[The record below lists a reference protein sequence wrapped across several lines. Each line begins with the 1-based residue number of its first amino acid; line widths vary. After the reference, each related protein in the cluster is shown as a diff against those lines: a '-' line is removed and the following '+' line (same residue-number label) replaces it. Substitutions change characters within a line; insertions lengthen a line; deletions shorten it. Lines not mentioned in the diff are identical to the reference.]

1 MQTKRNTKKKKRKKM
16 TNVMKEKL
24 STLVEEYRNQ

>member
-1 MQTKRNTKKKKRKKM
+1 MQTKINTKKKM